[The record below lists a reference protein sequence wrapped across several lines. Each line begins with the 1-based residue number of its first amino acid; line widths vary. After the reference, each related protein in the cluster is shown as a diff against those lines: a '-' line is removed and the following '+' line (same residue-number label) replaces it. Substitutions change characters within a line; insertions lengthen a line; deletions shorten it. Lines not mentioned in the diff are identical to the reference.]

1 MSGFSSLNVGAQALF
16 AAQRALD
23 VTGQNVANANTEG
36 YSRQRVQQ
44 TARGAS
50 VVPAMF
56 ARSDASTGGVDIL
69 GTQRIRDGFLEARA
83 HQEHATGAGLGAL
96 SGTYADI
103 EATFGEPSQTG
114 LQSQLSSFWNA
125 WSTVANDPGSSGPR
139 SLLLEQADT
148 LADTVNGF
156 STQLTQQWSATRDQ
170 VASTVADVNSMTS
183 EVARLNAAVRSATL
197 NGGQPNELADQRDLL
212 VTRIAEA
219 TGAVATPGDGGV
231 VNLTLGGRTLVN
243 GDHSAQ
249 LQAVGPTSY
258 PATAG
263 TVAVSWV
270 GTDQP
275 ATIDSGALSG
285 LLTAVNTTLP
295 GTMSDLD
302 TVAATLAAAV
312 NTQQSQGFDRNGSA
326 GGAIFAGTTAA
337 TLRVVM
343 TDQAGVAAS
352 TKAPPALDGGN
363 ALAMGQIAT
372 AAKGPDTLFRDMTV
386 GIGVQA
392 QSVQRRAET
401 QAAVVGR
408 VDSARDS
415 VSAVS
420 IDEEMTNLVAFQ
432 HAYSAAAKYVSAI
445 DSTLDTLINMV
456 R

>member
-23 VTGQNVANANTEG
+23 VTGQNVSNANTEG

-103 EATFGEPSQTG
+103 EATFGEPSRPAC
-114 LQSQLSSFWNA
+114 SPSSRR
-125 WSTVANDPGSSGPR
+125 SGTPGPPWPTTRAAPGPR

-170 VASTVADVNSMTS
+170 VATTVADVNSMAS

-263 TVAVSWV
+263 TVAVEL
-270 GTDQP
+270 GRHRP
-275 ATIDSGALSG
+275 AGDH
-285 LLTAVNTTLP
+285 
-295 GTMSDLD
+295 
-302 TVAATLAAAV
+302 
-312 NTQQSQGFDRNGSA
+312 R
-326 GGAIFAGTTAA
+326 
-337 TLRVVM
+337 
-343 TDQAGVAAS
+343 
-352 TKAPPALDGGN
+352 
-363 ALAMGQIAT
+363 
-372 AAKGPDTLFRDMTV
+372 
-386 GIGVQA
+386 
-392 QSVQRRAET
+392 QRRALRPADRRQHHASRDDVGPGHRRGHT
-401 QAAVVGR
+401 GCSRQHPAGAGFRPQRQRPAAP
-408 VDSARDS
+408 SS
-415 VSAVS
+415 P
-420 IDEEMTNLVAFQ
+420 
-432 HAYSAAAKYVSAI
+432 
-445 DSTLDTLINMV
+445 V
-456 R
+456 RRPPRCASS

>member
-23 VTGQNVANANTEG
+23 VTGQNVSNAGTDG

-56 ARSDASTGGVDIL
+56 ARSDASTGGVDVL

-103 EATFGEPSQTG
+103 EATFGEPSRTG

-156 STQLTQQWSATRDQ
+156 SSQLTQQWAATRYQ
-170 VASTVADVNSMTS
+170 VASTVADVNSMSS

-219 TGAVATPGDGGV
+219 TGAVASPGDGGV

-243 GDHSAQ
+243 GSHSAQ

-270 GTDQP
+270 GSDQP

-302 TVAATLAAAV
+302 TVAATLSAAV
-312 NTQQSQGFDRNGSA
+312 NTQQAQGFDRNGSA
-326 GGAIFAGTTAA
+326 GAAIFAGTTAA

-363 ALAMGQIAT
+363 ALTMGQLAT
-372 AAKGPDTLFRDMTV
+372 AAKGPDALFRDMTV

-401 QAAVVGR
+401 QSAVVDR

>member
-23 VTGQNVANANTEG
+23 VTGQNVSNANTEG

-44 TARGAS
+44 SARGAS
-50 VVPAMF
+50 VIPAMF

-83 HQEHATGAGLGAL
+83 HQEHATSSALGAL

-125 WSTVANDPGSSGPR
+125 WSTVANDPGGSGPR

-156 STQLTQQWSATRDQ
+156 STQLTQQWSATRDEL
-170 VASTVADVNSMTS
+170 ASTVADVNSMTS

-219 TGAVATPGDGGV
+219 TGAVATPGDDGV

-243 GDHSAQ
+243 GNHSAQ
-249 LQAVGPTSY
+249 LQAVGPTTY
-258 PATAG
+258 PAIAG

-270 GTDQP
+270 GSDQP

-285 LLTAVNTTLP
+285 LLTAVNTTIP

-302 TVAATLAAAV
+302 TVAATLASTV
-312 NTQQSQGFDRNGSA
+312 NHQQAQGFDRNGAA
-326 GGAIFAGTTAA
+326 GGAIFTGTTAA

-363 ALAMGQIAT
+363 ALAMGQLAT
-372 AAKGPDTLFRDMTV
+372 AAKGPDSLFRDMTV

-392 QSVQRRAET
+392 QSVQRRAAT
-401 QAAVVGR
+401 QASVVDR
-408 VDSARDS
+408 VDGARDS

>member
-23 VTGQNVANANTEG
+23 VTGQNVSNAGTEG

-44 TARGAS
+44 AARGAS

-56 ARSDASTGGVDIL
+56 AGSDASTGGVDIL

-83 HQEHATGAGLGAL
+83 HQERATSGGLGAL

-103 EATFGEPSQTG
+103 EATFAAPSKTG

-125 WSTVANDPGSSGPR
+125 WSTVANDPGSAGPR

-183 EVARLNAAVRSATL
+183 EVARLNSAVRSATL

-243 GDHSAQ
+243 GNHSAQ

-263 TVAVSWV
+263 TVSVSWV
-270 GTDQP
+270 GSDQP

-302 TVAATLAAAV
+302 TVAGTLATSV
-312 NTQQSQGFDRNGSA
+312 NSQQAQGFIRNGSTGA
-326 GGAIFAGTTAA
+326 AIFAGTTAA

-363 ALAMGQIAT
+363 ALAMAGIAT
-372 AAKGPDTLFRDMTV
+372 AAKGPDALFRDMTV

-392 QSVQRRAET
+392 QSVQRRAVT
-401 QAAVVGR
+401 QAAVVDR

>member
-23 VTGQNVANANTEG
+23 VTGQNVSNANTEG
-36 YSRQRVQQ
+36 YTRQRVQQ

-83 HQEHATGAGLGAL
+83 HQEHATSAGLGAL

-103 EATFGEPSQTG
+103 EATFGEPSTTG

-125 WSTVANDPGSSGPR
+125 WSTVANDPGSAGPR

-156 STQLTQQWSATRDQ
+156 STQLAQQWSATRDQ

-243 GDHSAQ
+243 GNHSAQ

-263 TVAVSWV
+263 TVAVSWA
-270 GTDQP
+270 GSDQP

-285 LLTAVNTTLP
+285 LLTAVNTTIP

-302 TVAATLAAAV
+302 AVAGTLATAV
-312 NTQQSQGFDRNGSA
+312 NSQQAQGYDRNGNA
-326 GGAIFAGTTAA
+326 GAAIFAGTTAA

-343 TDQAGVAAS
+343 TDPAGVAAS
-352 TKAPPALDGGN
+352 TQAPPALDGGN
-363 ALAMGQIAT
+363 ALAMGQTAT
-372 AAKGPDTLFRDMTV
+372 AAKGPDALFRDMTV

-401 QAAVVGR
+401 QSAVVNR

-420 IDEEMTNLVAFQ
+420 IDEEMTNLVAYQ